1 VKLEQVGRE
10 TCARALAP
18 GQVKRHPFQGPALLG
33 YFVACPACGFRA
45 LHDDEAGF
53 LEHAGRLE
61 AAANPLPCLACK
73 RAIRIDAGT
82 ITAT

>member
-1 VKLEQVGRE
+1 MKLVQVGRE
-10 TCARALAP
+10 VCARSLAP
-18 GQVKRHPFQGPALLG
+18 GQVKRHPLTGPALMG

-53 LEHAGRLE
+53 LEHGGRLE

-73 RAIRIDAGT
+73 REIRIDAGH
-82 ITAT
+82 ITAS